1 MPVVEVDE
9 PARSVSASLVYAVKK
24 GDTLASIA
32 KRHKVSATQIKALNN
47 LRSNRLGSG
56 QKLVIRQET
65 LAKRNLAAGKA
76 KPVKQAAA
84 SKSMPVKLAAAN
96 SAKRSQRYYT
106 VRRGDTVDS
115 IAKRFNVATNDIQR
129 WNNISGKRGLTPGN
143 KVTLMLPGK
152 G

>member
-1 MPVVEVDE
+1 
-9 PARSVSASLVYAVKK
+9 VKK

-32 KRHKVSATQIKALNN
+32 KRHKVSAAQIKALNS
-47 LRSNRLGSG
+47 LRSNRLSNG
-56 QKLVIRQET
+56 QKLVIHQGTPTTR
-65 LAKRNLAAGKA
+65 KLAAVKGK
-76 KPVKQAAA
+76 PMKQAAA
-84 SKSMPVKLAAAN
+84 SKGKPVKLAAVKN
-96 SAKRSQRYYT
+96 EKRSQRYYT
-106 VRRGDTVDS
+106 VRRGDTMDS